1 MNLLA
6 GLRRFWGAAT
16 CCGALCAAL
25 IPAPASAQS
34 GPNRAVIL
42 TQPDLS
48 AERFLH
54 DYVALETADIGGSLG
69 LLSASSP
76 APGTVLNAYLSM
88 AAGRRV
94 ASRENLTAIRLDLAS
109 SEVKTAP
116 QGGRAASLRRG
127 SVRVRPSNA
136 TSALAEAARAR
147 GEPALVVEVEPGLA
161 CQSPGILLALDS
173 QGSTFGVQTVA
184 AAASTEHWAE
194 VVIDLLE
201 EHPVVFVDLPPSG
214 SARRVLELTRALTER
229 LDSEQDLL
237 LVTSPSPGRP
247 TGGMRSELGPIFLW
261 GGPWSG
267 ATPIS
272 TSTRTP
278 GLLSNVDLVPTILE
292 HLELP
297 TPADVD
303 GHAAQDGPSLT
314 DEQIL
319 RSARRAREFGEWIR
333 PLLVGWGALCAVAF
347 AFGLQS
353 VSRSSSSR
361 VRNRAR
367 WGLASCV
374 LFLAGLLWWAA
385 PPLRG
390 EQTPEWLL
398 LWMAIPL
405 GLGWSALR
413 SSRSPV
419 TAAVTV
425 CAATILVDLSLHGRA
440 LAENLM
446 SNFPLIGARYYGI
459 GNEYLGI
466 LLAAALTLPFALTP
480 PAARW
485 GATSVV
491 VWVLLLLS
499 LPVGAPSL
507 GADFGGAL
515 ALVITAA
522 LISGTAGGNR
532 GALKRSVLFGLLVA
546 GVGGILILADLARP
560 AAERTHLGTL
570 AARATE
576 QGGGPLIDMVRRKLL
591 LNLETAVSP
600 YTLGGFAA
608 LAVVLTVWYHT
619 ARAALDG
626 LRVALPGFRERLR
639 AVTLGGA
646 AATFLND
653 TGVVCG
659 SFVLGISLFV
669 LLDGVLASDS
679 NCLDPTGNPREKLRC
694 E

>member
-6 GLRRFWGAAT
+6 GPGRFWGAAA
-16 CCGALCAAL
+16 CCGALCVALFSLPAA
-25 IPAPASAQS
+25 AQS
-34 GPNRAVIL
+34 GANRAVIL

-48 AERFLH
+48 AETFLR
-54 DYVALETADIGGSLG
+54 DFEALEAADIGGSLG

-76 APGTVLNAYLSM
+76 APGTAQNAYLSV
-88 AAGRRV
+88 ASGRRL
-94 ASRENLTAIRLDLAS
+94 ASRENLTALRLDLAPPES
-109 SEVKTAP
+109 KVGRT
-116 QGGRAASLRRG
+116 GGSGAALRRG

-136 TSALAEAARAR
+136 ASALTEAVRAR
-147 GEPALVVEVEPGLA
+147 GEPALVVEIEPGMA
-161 CQSPGILLALDS
+161 CQNPGILLALDS
-173 QGSTFGVQTVA
+173 QGSTVGVQPVA
-184 AAASTEHWAE
+184 AANSTERWAE
-194 VVIDLLE
+194 IVGGLLE
-201 EHPVVFVDLPPSG
+201 EHPVVFVDLPPSR
-214 SARRVLELTRALTER
+214 SARRALELTRALTER
-229 LDSEQDLL
+229 LDSERDLL
-237 LVTSPSPGRP
+237 LVTGPNPGRP
-247 TGGMRSELGPIFLW
+247 SGGMRSELGPLLLW
-261 GGPWSG
+261 GGRWSG

-278 GLLSNVDLVPTILE
+278 GLLSNVDLVPTVLE

-297 TPADVD
+297 PPAEVD
-303 GHAAQDGPSLT
+303 GHAAQEGSSLT
-314 DEQIL
+314 VEQIL

-361 VRNRAR
+361 VRYQAR
-367 WGLASCV
+367 GGLAACV

-390 EQTPEWLL
+390 EQPPEWLL

-405 GLGWSALR
+405 GLGWGALR

-532 GALKRSVLFGLLVA
+532 GALMRSALFGLIVA
-546 GVGGILILADLARP
+546 GVGGVLILADLARP

-570 AARATE
+570 AARAME
-576 QGGGPLIDMVRRKLL
+576 QGGAPLIDMVRRKLL

-619 ARAALDG
+619 ARTALDG
-626 LRVALPGFRERLR
+626 LRVALPGYRERLR

-679 NCLDPTGNPREKLRC
+679 NCLNPTGNPREKLRC